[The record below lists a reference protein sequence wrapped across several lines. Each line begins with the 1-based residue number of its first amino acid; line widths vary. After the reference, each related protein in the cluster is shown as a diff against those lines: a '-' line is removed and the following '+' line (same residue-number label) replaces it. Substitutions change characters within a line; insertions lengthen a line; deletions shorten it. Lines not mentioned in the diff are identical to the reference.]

1 VVARRAH
8 NPEVVGSNPTPA
20 TKDTNA
26 APQEIEGLFS
36 FHLRP
41 DIYNGDIM
49 GSKKNEP
56 NLQSILTT
64 LQKLSPSEKQ
74 AVLQM
79 LQSGPAS
86 ILKSPADGLQDWQ
99 SDLKLRGLADGTITL
114 YSRTVRKLLE
124 QYPNPTSR
132 EIRAYLAERLKVVT
146 PTKVRNDQKALKS
159 YFNFLE
165 EQGLWLTNPVK
176 GMRLMKVAKV
186 IRKAPP
192 TEDVQRLLESWQG
205 SDQRLRDRLLI
216 AIFVNTGLRITE
228 ACSILRE
235 NLDLKGGQIRVL
247 GKGRKERMVYF
258 SPSVGDLIKE
268 YISKQSRNEKYLFPA
283 DNKLGYQGI
292 RSLEKTF
299 RRLCQKL
306 AIKPIT
312 PHMLRHYFA
321 TNSLK
326 NGARIEV
333 ISRLLGHSSVAIT
346 DTVYVHIGEQEAE
359 DEARKYAPLSKK
371 D

>member
-1 VVARRAH
+1 MA
-8 NPEVVGSNPTPA
+8 
-20 TKDTNA
+20 
-26 APQEIEGLFS
+26 
-36 FHLRP
+36 
-41 DIYNGDIM
+41 
-49 GSKKNEP
+49 SKADNS
-56 NLQSILTT
+56 NLQSILTA
-64 LQKLSPSEKQ
+64 LQKLSPADKQ
-74 AVLQM
+74 VLIQVLQF
-79 LQSGPAS
+79 GPKS
-86 ILKSPADGLQDWQ
+86 ILKKPADGVTDWQ
-99 SDLKLRGLADGTITL
+99 SDLRLRGLTEGTIEL

-124 QYPNPTSR
+124 QYTIPTNR
-132 EIRAYLAERLKVVT
+132 EVRAYLAERLKVVT

-176 GMRLMKVAKV
+176 GMKLMKVAKV

-192 TEDVQRLLESWQG
+192 TEDVQRLLEAWQG
-205 SDQRLRDRLLI
+205 SQQRLRDRLLI

-228 ACSILRE
+228 ACSILRD
-235 NLDLKGGQIRVL
+235 NLDLEGGQIRVL

-258 SPSVGDLIKE
+258 SPAVADLLKE
-268 YISKQSRNEKYLFPA
+268 YISKQAKGEKYLFPA
-283 DNKLGYQGI
+283 NNELGYQGI

-299 RRLCQKL
+299 RRLCKKL
-306 AIKPIT
+306 GIKPIT

-321 TNSLK
+321 THALK

-346 DTVYVHIGEQEAE
+346 DQVYVHIGEQEAE

-371 D
+371 E